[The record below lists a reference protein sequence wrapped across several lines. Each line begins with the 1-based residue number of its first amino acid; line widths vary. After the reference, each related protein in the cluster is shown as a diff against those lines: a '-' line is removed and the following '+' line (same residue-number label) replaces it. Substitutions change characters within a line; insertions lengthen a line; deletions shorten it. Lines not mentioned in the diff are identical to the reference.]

1 MSGEFIKLKKPNNF
15 SKIDATKLFS
25 AYLSDPKSAFSY
37 FSKTSN
43 EKYLYWDKARF
54 VRPLIGDFSE
64 AESWVLLRQI
74 RRITSIP
81 IKIKAENGQF
91 FSWLRP
97 IYTDEL
103 LRKIDMHAGGL
114 FLTEK
119 DAISQSTERQKYL
132 ARGIVEESIASS
144 QLEGA
149 DTSSRYAKKMIAENI
164 KPRNKSE
171 QMILN
176 NYRVLQKIENEY
188 KDQPLTL
195 GLLQTLQMELTEK
208 TLSEEYIPGNFRRD
222 EDDIVV
228 WYDQKIAH
236 VPPKASF
243 VQREL
248 IRLIEYANS
257 DQPFVHPV
265 IKAIELHFWLGYL
278 HPFPD
283 GNGRLARSIFYWYL
297 TRHGYWAF
305 AYLPISSVIKR
316 SQHDYAYSYIYS
328 EQDDL
333 DFTYFFDYN
342 IRRIVKCIDEF
353 QAYIERKSAENS
365 SLVANLQDVASDLNS
380 RQINT
385 IRYLVKNPSS
395 YTTAQAHSILNGI
408 TLRTAYSDLKDL
420 KFRNLV
426 IPKKQ
431 GKTIQYYLSAF
442 VKKHLDLKND

>member
-1 MSGEFIKLKKPNNF
+1 MSEDFIKLKKPRDW
-15 SKIDATKLFS
+15 SKIDTTKLFS
-25 AYLSDPKSAFSY
+25 AYLNDPGSAFLY
-37 FSKTSN
+37 FNKTSN

-54 VRPLIGDFSE
+54 VRPLIGNFSE
-64 AESWVLLRQI
+64 TESWILLRQI

-81 IKIKAENGQF
+81 TPIKAKDGQF
-91 FSWLRP
+91 FTWLRP

-119 DAISQSTERQKYL
+119 DALSQNTERQKYL

-149 DTSSRYAKKMIAENI
+149 DTSRRYAKKMLAENI

-188 KDQPLTL
+188 KDQPLSFS
-195 GLLQTLQMELTEK
+195 LLQTLQMELTEK
-208 TLSEEYIPGNFRRD
+208 TLPEEYIPGNFRRD

-236 VPPKASF
+236 VPPEASF
-243 VQREL
+243 VQHEL
-248 IRLIEYANS
+248 ARLIEYANS
-257 DQPFVHPV
+257 DVPFVHPV

-316 SQHDYAYSYIYS
+316 SQHGYVYSYIYS

-353 QAYIERKSAENS
+353 QAYIEKKSTENNL
-365 SLVANLQDVASDLNS
+365 LVNNLQDVAPNLNL
-380 RQINT
+380 RQTNT
-385 IRYLVKNPSS
+385 LRYLVKNPSS
-395 YTTAQAHSILNGI
+395 YTTAQAHSILNGATI
-408 TLRTAYSDLKDL
+408 RTAYSDLKDL
-420 KFRNLV
+420 KNQGIIV
-426 IPKKQ
+426 PKKQ
-431 GKTIQYYLSAF
+431 GKTIQYYLSDSL
-442 VKKHLDLKND
+442 KKHLGLK